1 MELFS
6 KNKTQKTVLIQSRDY
21 KRLKK
26 IKVFNWFSFLI
37 VVLTIASTSWFVYND
52 VYKTIGQIETLAII
66 KNIKSFESINFKL
79 YEDTTKAWE
88 EKNQKEKTVTPI
100 RNLFNKSST
109 IAPTSTPQTTET
121 TTSTNI

>member
-100 RNLFNKSST
+100 RNLFNKSS
-109 IAPTSTPQTTET
+109 
-121 TTSTNI
+121 